1 MNEFA
6 NKFNQIKKNIG
17 KFKLSKKKKIIMS
30 EMGTI
35 PIKVSDMQGKKVVI
49 KIIYVVEDILM

>member
-1 MNEFA
+1 
-6 NKFNQIKKNIG
+6 
-17 KFKLSKKKKIIMS
+17 MS

>member
-17 KFKLSKKKKIIMS
+17 KFKLSKKKIIMS

-49 KIIYVVEDILM
+49 KIIYVVEHILM